1 MLNAYLVTLAGLILA
16 QLSPGPAL
24 LAVAGT
30 ALGQGRR
37 LSFFVSLGVASAIF
51 AWVLITALGFGGLL
65 KLYPSV
71 LTAMKLLGGGYLVFL
86 GAKSLASAIR
96 GGEPSIKA
104 SVADQTPFTAWK
116 RGFLVNITNP
126 KAALVWSGITSFLY
140 GAGLSTVEVVG
151 IAPMGFVSSVVVLGG
166 YGVLFSSGFARRS
179 YARFARLFELLF
191 GCAFGA
197 LGGRLAADGVAEVVT
212 R

>member
-1 MLNAYLVTLAGLILA
+1 M
-16 QLSPGPAL
+16 
-24 LAVAGT
+24 AVAGT

-51 AWVLITALGFGGLL
+51 AWVSITALGFGGLL
-65 KLYPSV
+65 KLYPSI
-71 LTAMKLLGGGYLVFL
+71 LTGMKLVGGGYLVFL

-96 GGEPSIKA
+96 GGELSIK
-104 SVADQTPFTAWK
+104 VRVEDGTPFAAWK

-140 GAGLSTVEVVG
+140 GEGLSTLEVIG
-151 IAPMGFVSSVVVLGG
+151 IAPLGFLTSLAVLGS
-166 YGVLFSSGFARRS
+166 YGVLFSSGLARRS
-179 YARFARLFELLF
+179 YTRFARLFEVLF

-197 LGGRLAADGVAEVVT
+197 LGGRLVADGVAEVVT